1 MGCYSFAR
9 MSTQPDSRHWLRP
22 ALLAALGLAAATV
35 AAQPSAPMRPFG
47 LVIHGGAGTVQRAAL
62 SHELERDYR
71 ATLTRAVEAGYA
83 ILARGGTS
91 LDAVQAAVVVME
103 DSPLFNAGKGAVLT
117 SDGKVEL
124 DASIM
129 DGRTRAAGAVTG
141 VKRIKNPIRL
151 SRAVMEKSPHVLFQG
166 EGAEKFAKQ
175 QGFELVRNS
184 YFITPRRVEELKKA
198 QAAEKAKTKKPH
210 EARRDLTDDDVS
222 FGTVGAVA
230 LDQHGNLAAATSTG
244 GRTNKRPGRV
254 GDTPIIG
261 AGTFADNA
269 TCAVSGTGH
278 GEYFMRTVAAHDV
291 SALME
296 YKKLDVEAATK
307 EVIRK
312 IGELGGTG
320 GLIAIDREGRIALP
334 FNTGGM
340 YRAWRTNKDAAPHT
354 AIFKDR

>member
-1 MGCYSFAR
+1 MRSITMPAHTRFSARGWFAGLA
-9 MSTQPDSRHWLRP
+9 TF
-22 ALLAALGLAAATV
+22 ALATLAAT
-35 AAQPSAPMRPFG
+35 AQPSAPMRPFG

-62 SHELERDYR
+62 SPELERDYH
-71 ATLTRAVEAGYA
+71 ATLARAVEAGYA

-91 LDAVQAAVVVME
+91 LDAVQAAVVLLE

-141 VKRIKNPIRL
+141 VTRIKNPVLLARV
-151 SRAVMEKSPHVLFQG
+151 VMEQSPHVLFQG
-166 EGAEKFAKQ
+166 EGAEKFAQQ
-175 QGFELVRNS
+175 QGFKLVRNS

-198 QAAEKAKTKKPH
+198 QAAEKARTKKPH
-210 EARRDLTDDDVS
+210 EARRAPSSGDEVG

-291 SALME
+291 AALMA
-296 YKKLDVEAATK
+296 YRKLDVEAATK
-307 EVIRK
+307 EVLRK
-312 IGELGGTG
+312 IEQLGGTG
-320 GLIAIDREGRIALP
+320 GLIAMDREGRIALP
-334 FNTGGM
+334 FNTAGM
-340 YRAWRTNKDAAPHT
+340 YRAWRTSRDAAPTT

>member
-1 MGCYSFAR
+1 MFTR
-9 MSTQPDSRHWLRP
+9 LNQDRRHW
-22 ALLAALGLAAATV
+22 AALFVVVGIAVSLT
-35 AAQPSAPMRPFG
+35 AQPSPSMRPFG
-47 LVIHGGAGTVQRAAL
+47 LVIHGGAGTIQRAAL
-62 SHELERDYR
+62 SPELELDYR
-71 ATLTRAVEAGYA
+71 ATLTRAADAGYA

-91 LDAVQAAVVVME
+91 LDAVEAAVVIME

-117 SDGKVEL
+117 SDGVAEL

-141 VKRIKNPIRL
+141 VTRIKNPVRL
-151 SRAVMEKSPHVLFQG
+151 SRVVMEKSSHVLFQG
-166 EGAEKFAKQ
+166 DGAEKFAKQ

-198 QAAEKAKTKKPH
+198 KEAEKAKTKKPH
-210 EARRDLTDDDVS
+210 EARRDPTSDDDVS

-291 SALME
+291 AALME
-296 YKKLDVEAATK
+296 YKRLDVEAATK

-320 GLIAIDREGRIALP
+320 GLIAIDRAGRVALP
-334 FNTGGM
+334 FNTPGM
-340 YRAWRTNKDAAPHT
+340 YRAWRTSKDAAPHT
-354 AIFKDR
+354 AIFSDR